1 MGLTEVA
8 IETIGA
14 RDLVKT
20 NERGVANTAEGVV
33 KNMRGHELSKKDT
46 RLWWLW

>member
-8 IETIGA
+8 FETIGA

-20 NERGVANTAEGVV
+20 NKRGVTYTAEGVV
-33 KNMRGHELSKKDT
+33 KNMRGHGFAKKNN
-46 RLWWLW
+46 